1 MDQRQTRPSLVSVCE
16 CVKNSFE
23 SSSHTAPLANGGN
36 SASEIELILRDEGLL
51 SEDGVVDL
59 EVWAAW
65 VSRRLTGG
73 NSRLIFNG
81 AWSIGESGGSLYYLM
96 VDVDEGRLKR
106 IGTQNNRSKV
116 ICINPEPDIP
126 DGWED
131 RVITFPRLFEVRD
144 RHLACVPEELRAFMP
159 KAAQPVRGKG
169 RGPSKA
175 ERVQSYFYRALFEI
189 VGERIKKGDTGKD
202 NRPTANEM
210 AAKLKEKFGDK
221 PIFDRPLDAAY
232 CKFVQRIIKQLLDTD
247 GDSNFKWLYDGCRDF
262 KTMCERYDQSL
273 TEILDRIKP
282 PLAKGISISRNR
294 DMRALDGVSYVGR
307 SRQAS

>member
-1 MDQRQTRPSLVSVCE
+1 M
-16 CVKNSFE
+16 
-23 SSSHTAPLANGGN
+23 ANGGN
-36 SASEIELILRDEGLL
+36 SASEIELILRGEGLL

-59 EVWAAW
+59 ELWAAW

-81 AWSIGESGGSLYYLM
+81 AWSIGESGGWLYYFM

-131 RVITFPRLFEVRD
+131 RVITWPRLFEVRD
-144 RHLACVPEELRAFMP
+144 GQLVWVAEELRAFMP

-175 ERVQSYFYRALFEI
+175 KKLQSYFYSALFEI

-210 AAKLKEKFGDK
+210 AAKLKEKFGDT
-221 PIFDRPLDAAY
+221 PEFDRPLGAAF
-232 CKFVQRIIKQLLDTD
+232 CKSVQRIIKQLLDTD
-247 GDSNFKWLYDGCRDF
+247 GDSDFKWLHDGCRDF

-273 TEILDRIKP
+273 QKVLDRIKP
-282 PLAKGISISRNR
+282 PLAKGSSISRNR
-294 DMRALDGVSYVGR
+294 DMRALDGVPYVGH